1 MNSDHQVIEF
11 ELGNERYCIDV
22 ALVSE
27 VVRIDREQ
35 LTPLPNSP
43 RHVEGV
49 VDLRGTTATVV
60 DPYVLLN
67 IDGGLERFG
76 QLLVFD
82 AAETGGDPVGWLVE
96 DVFRVT
102 DLEADLIEETPA
114 QHDAIRGVVNRE
126 EGFVIW
132 TSPDRA
138 MG

>member
-1 MNSDHQVIEF
+1 MSTEHQVIEF
-11 ELGNERYCIDV
+11 QLGKERYCIDI
-22 ALVSE
+22 AYVSE
-27 VVRIDREQ
+27 VVRIDRDQ

-49 VDLRGTTATVV
+49 VDLRGKTATVV

-67 IDGGLERFG
+67 IDGQLEQFG

-82 AAETGGDPVGWLVE
+82 DVEIGGDQVGWLVE

-102 DLEADLIEETPA
+102 DIESNLIEESPA
-114 QHDAIRGVVNRE
+114 DHDAIRGVVNRE
-126 EGFVIW
+126 DGFVIW

-138 MG
+138 LG